1 MKSDFQVIVVDDDPQ
16 FIFLHN
22 WSLKKLGFN
31 VHPEHFQNGEK
42 LVEFF
47 NQNEDSQSKFLILL
61 DIYMP
66 IMDGW
71 EVLEFLESKG
81 SFDAIKVILVTSSVD
96 KGDKIKAENYTS
108 IIDFLE
114 KPLAIDY
121 LIGLKDKTLFI

>member
-1 MKSDFQVIVVDDDPQ
+1 MKNDFQIIVVDDDPQ

-22 WSLKKLGFN
+22 WSLKKLGFD
-31 VHPEHFQNGEK
+31 VYPEQFQNGEK
-42 LVEFF
+42 LVQFF
-47 NQNEDSQSKFLILL
+47 KQNEDSQSKFLILL

-81 SFDAIKVILVTSSVD
+81 SFDTIKVILVTSSVD

-121 LIGLKDKTLFI
+121 IQGLRDRIIFK

>member
-1 MKSDFQVIVVDDDPQ
+1 MKSDFQIIVVDDDPQ

-31 VHPEHFQNGEK
+31 VYPEHFQNGEK

-47 NQNEDSQSKFLILL
+47 KQKEDSQAKFLILL

-81 SFDAIKVILVTSSVD
+81 SYDTIKVILVTSSVD

-108 IIDFLE
+108 VIDFLE

-121 LIGLKDKTLFI
+121 LIGLKDKTLFS